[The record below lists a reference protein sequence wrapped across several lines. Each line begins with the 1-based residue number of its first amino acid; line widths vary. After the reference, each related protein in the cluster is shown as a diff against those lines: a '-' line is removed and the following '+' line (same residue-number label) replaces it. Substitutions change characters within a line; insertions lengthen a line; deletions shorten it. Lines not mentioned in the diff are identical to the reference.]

1 MTDTMTDSSENVQNT
16 KLPLM
21 QSIKR
26 IITFSKFNIFLVF
39 VPIGYIVKFVTK
51 NDTLI
56 FFMNFAAIIP
66 LARLLGFATE
76 ELAESVGETLGG
88 LLNATFGN
96 AVELIIAIVALAN
109 GQIRVVQASML
120 GSVLSNILLVL
131 GSCFLAGGIAV
142 LRDTDEN
149 GIPKN
154 LEQTFSSTAAQA
166 SSSLMTLSCITLI
179 LPAAFALAVNST
191 TNGNNTNV
199 DPSTKILDISYGTSI
214 VLLIVYILYL
224 VFQLKTHK
232 TLFNEKE
239 GDKKDV
245 DDNQSNKQNTNQSD
259 DEQRGDSEQR
269 PDDIRS
275 DQNLL
280 DRRENRERE
289 GEHNIERGVKIKDD
303 IDDEPDEPEQHIN
316 VMIALILLI
325 VTTVITAFSAEFL
338 VDSIEGIVKTL
349 GISETF
355 VGLILLPIVGNAAE
369 HVTSITVAI
378 KDKMNLAIGVAVG
391 SSTQIAL
398 FITPLLVI
406 LGWILNK
413 PMSLYFM
420 PFETVCLF
428 IAVLLTN
435 YLVQMEDQIG

>member
-1 MTDTMTDSSENVQNT
+1 
-16 KLPLM
+16 
-21 QSIKR
+21 
-26 IITFSKFNIFLVF
+26 
-39 VPIGYIVKFVTK
+39 
-51 NDTLI
+51 
-56 FFMNFAAIIP
+56 MNFAAIIP

-154 LEQTFSSTAAQA
+154 IEQTFSSTAAQA

-239 GDKKDV
+239 GDKKG
-245 DDNQSNKQNTNQSD
+245 DDTQSNKQNTD
-259 DEQRGDSEQR
+259 DEPRGDSEQR

-280 DRRENRERE
+280 DGRENRENR
-289 GEHNIERGVKIKDD
+289 HNIERGVKIQDENDD
-303 IDDEPDEPEQHIN
+303 KPDESHIN
-316 VMIALILLI
+316 VMMALILLI

-369 HVTSITVAI
+369 HVTSITVAV

-420 PFETVCLF
+420 PFETICLF

-435 YLVQMEDQIG
+435 YLVQ

>member
-1 MTDTMTDSSENVQNT
+1 MTDNNENVSENVQNDAKKD
-16 KLPLM
+16 KLPFM

-26 IITFSKFNIFLVF
+26 VITFSKFNFFLVF
-39 VPIGYIVKFVTK
+39 VPIGYIVKFVTT

-56 FFMNFAAIIP
+56 FFINFAAIIP

-109 GQIRVVQASML
+109 GRIRVVQASML

-131 GSCFLAGGIAV
+131 GSCFLAGGIAA
-142 LRDTDEN
+142 LRN
-149 GIPKN
+149 NK

-179 LPAAFALAVNST
+179 LPAAFALAVKGENPP
-191 TNGNNTNV
+191 NV
-199 DPSTKILDISYGTSI
+199 NIQFQILDISYGTSI

-232 TLFNEKE
+232 DLFNEKE
-239 GDKKDV
+239 GDEKD
-245 DDNQSNKQNTNQSD
+245 DKNESNKQNTNKNDNDGQIQ
-259 DEQRGDSEQR
+259 E
-269 PDDIRS
+269 
-275 DQNLL
+275 
-280 DRRENRERE
+280 E
-289 GEHNIERGVKIKDD
+289 GESEHNIERGIETNDEH
-303 IDDEPDEPEQHIN
+303 DEPHIN
-316 VMIALILLI
+316 MMIALVLLI
-325 VTTVITAFSAEFL
+325 VTTVITAFSADFL

-435 YLVQMEDQIG
+435 YLVQVHGRSNWLEGALLIATYAIIAVAFFYYPDSSGGGST